1 MSHPPGVY
9 RRRENLDQPGA
20 STNGFRDRVLLVS
33 SAILVC
39 VIGVGAFW
47 IADDYHANKLWVFFG
62 LNAIGFIVVVGRK
75 FPNHW
80 QTPSF
85 ILFFMAWLVV
95 HGIVAVTLAASLPIL
110 YWLPIFGVELFI
122 GFFAAYLLFGVPL
135 DRR

>member
-1 MSHPPGVY
+1 M
-9 RRRENLDQPGA
+9 DQPGA